1 MKKIRVGLIRCDSHG
16 AYFGAMMGRH
26 DPLKLRDPIERGTP
40 PKKTWQAGGV
50 HFYFYTSYWQPTLMT
65 VPFAEGFEITR
76 IWDHDADLASSLS
89 AVFDSQ
95 PKVCDTVD
103 AVSDDVDLVFIADCN
118 GVGQDHLDLT
128 DAVAKAL
135 EFMHEATVAAKE

>member
-76 IWDHDADLASSLS
+76 FEEWHLENLPDERDQAPANKD
-89 AVFDSQ
+89 Q
-95 PKVCDTVD
+95 PMG
-103 AVSDDVDLVFIADCN
+103 S
-118 GVGQDHLDLT
+118 GH
-128 DAVAKAL
+128 
-135 EFMHEATVAAKE
+135 AAGTPE